1 VEVCVIPS
9 AYTGRVLI
17 VTAAMGGGHLE
28 VSREVARRLT
38 ARGHHVDIADLTE
51 FMPAPTGR
59 WLRGVYPWLV
69 NRAPWLYDLVYRH
82 FFLARQQAGQRVGI
96 PVRLALP
103 GLRHHITR
111 LRPDVVVSTY
121 HLAALAVARL
131 RAQGRL
137 DCPAV
142 TFVTTFSAHG
152 LWLHPATDAY
162 LCISA
167 DAAREVRG
175 LGGGPVQ
182 VCGPVVRSEF
192 GDQSTRRRA
201 AVRSELGVAAAQ
213 RVALVVSG
221 SLGLGTVRA
230 AVTAIARWPGWV
242 PVVVCGRNEHLRT
255 QLAGVPGAVAL
266 GWVADMAGLMA
277 AADALVENAGGL
289 TSKEALRVGLPV
301 VTFRP
306 IAGHGRHDAGA
317 LARLGLTDLVDDE
330 QSLRAALTRLT
341 DDTARRAQRVQRGQ
355 ALFVDDAAALV
366 ANLLQRQPPIPPGNS
381 LLTV

>member
-1 VEVCVIPS
+1 M
-9 AYTGRVLI
+9 
-17 VTAAMGGGHLE
+17 TAAMGTGHLE

-82 FFLARQQAGQRVGI
+82 FFLARQQAGERVGI

-103 GLRHHITR
+103 GLRRHITR
-111 LRPDVVVSTY
+111 WQPDVVVSTY

-131 RAQGRL
+131 RAQRRL
-137 DCPAV
+137 GCPAV
-142 TFVTTFSAHG
+142 TFVTTFSAHE

-162 LCISA
+162 LCISSN
-167 DAAREVRG
+167 AAREVRG

-201 AVRSELGVAAAQ
+201 EVRRELGVTAEQ

-221 SLGLGTVRA
+221 SLGLGTVRT

-242 PVVVCGRNEHLRT
+242 PVVVCGRNEQLRT
-255 QLAGVPGAVAL
+255 ALAGVPGTVAL

-277 AADALVENAGGL
+277 AADVLVENAGGL

-317 LARLGLTDLVDDE
+317 LAALGLTDLVDDE
-330 QSLRAALTRLT
+330 HSLLAALTRLT
-341 DDTARRAQRVQRGQ
+341 EDTALRAQRVQRGQ
-355 ALFVDDAAALV
+355 ALFVGDAATVV
-366 ANLLQRQPPIPPGNS
+366 ANLLQREPPNPPENN
-381 LLTV
+381 LLTTV